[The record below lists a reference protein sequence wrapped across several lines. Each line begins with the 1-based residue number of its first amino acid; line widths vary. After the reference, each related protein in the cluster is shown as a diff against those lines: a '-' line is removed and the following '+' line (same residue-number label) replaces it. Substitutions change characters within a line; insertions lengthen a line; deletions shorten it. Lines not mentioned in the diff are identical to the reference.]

1 MLRWRSH
8 EWAEGRG
15 KRTIQKEEVK
25 FVDSEVRRVVVA
37 GNKKKVNVAGGQ
49 RSRMRGACS
58 CQRDM
63 QGLVLEAAPG
73 GTTFSESSAF
83 LHDA

>member
-1 MLRWRSH
+1 MSWFGGTLFCDICGRPERWLMLRWRSP

-37 GNKKKVNVAGGQ
+37 GNKKKVNVAGAQ

-63 QGLVLEAAPG
+63 QG
-73 GTTFSESSAF
+73 
-83 LHDA
+83 